1 MYRSPLNHAL
11 LLAFTGGLLA
21 LAQPGAAQA
30 PAPKVL
36 LAPPAS
42 EAGRRALAR
51 ADAEIA
57 DPVREAR
64 RTLPQAR
71 KRFQAGLPA
80 GAQCLL
86 LVRVVAGDTL
96 FTPTAVRVLGWRDGQ
111 VQALLP
117 LGASADKIP
126 ISFPETAVL
135 DWTLLGADG
144 REEGN
149 FVGRYLETARDLEGL
164 RLR

>member
-1 MYRSPLNHAL
+1 MLRLFLYLTLCTLP
-11 LLAFTGGLLA
+11 GMPA
-21 LAQPGAAQA
+21 LAQPAR
-30 PAPKVL
+30 PVVL
-36 LAPPAS
+36 TEPPGT
-42 EAGRRALAR
+42 EAGRRALAT

-57 DPVREAR
+57 DAVREAR

-80 GAQCLL
+80 GAECQL

-96 FTPTAVRVLGWRDGQ
+96 FRPTPVRVIGWRDGK

-117 LGASADKIP
+117 LATASDKIP
-126 ISFPETAVL
+126 VSFPESAVL
-135 DWTLLGADG
+135 DWTILRSDG

-149 FVGRYLETARDLEGL
+149 FVGRYLETARNLEGL